1 MTRVASPRETINGM
15 QKVEREIIDRVGARQ
30 VAISAANFVWN
41 HGRGTTAELPDPVHM
56 EVRVGSR
63 ATSTDWLQISL
74 QDSWDRIDRP
84 DAHQEIERIVDI
96 LAPQDT

>member
-1 MTRVASPRETINGM
+1 MTRVASLRETICGT
-15 QKVEREIIDRVGARQ
+15 QKVEREIIDRVRTRQ

-41 HGRGTTAELPDPVHM
+41 HGRGALAELPDPVHM

-63 ATSTDWLQISL
+63 ATNTDWLQVSL

-84 DAHQEIERIVDI
+84 DVHWEIERIVDV